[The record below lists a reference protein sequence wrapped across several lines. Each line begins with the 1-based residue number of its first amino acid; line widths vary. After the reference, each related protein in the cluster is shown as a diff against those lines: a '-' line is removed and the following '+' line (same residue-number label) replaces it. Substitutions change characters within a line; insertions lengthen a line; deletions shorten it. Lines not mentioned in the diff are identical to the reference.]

1 MQNTNSGQ
9 SVRITELEGFVNYG
23 NPIQTVV
30 PVYNEKG
37 EVIGTRVISVPN
49 NILQPVFKT
58 YRQER

>member
-1 MQNTNSGQ
+1 MRDTESGQ
-9 SVRITELEGFVNYG
+9 SLRMTELEGFVNYG
-23 NPIQTVV
+23 SPMQTVI

-37 EVIGTRVISVPN
+37 EVIGTRVISFPN